1 MPCQHTEIGVVVQ
14 NGRIGANGNRTDETI
29 YQPANS
35 LPFPADRCD
44 TERPHPHSPTALWE
58 ERSHARATG
67 AGSSDAVRHAP
78 RRVLPSELHRR
89 SRSRF
94 RVAPRRDCRSGSR
107 CLEETRPTRTY
118 RSESRRT
125 TGPHLAEVAIPTG
138 PPKLA
143 SFINA
148 EGLGRKGSKRKVD
161 RLAFCRQTI
170 TAHDRRARLIVD
182 IHVSA

>member
-1 MPCQHTEIGVVVQ
+1 MAVV
-14 NGRIGANGNRTDETI
+14 T
-29 YQPANS
+29 
-35 LPFPADRCD
+35 
-44 TERPHPHSPTALWE
+44 RPGEYFHPHRIAE
-58 ERSHARATG
+58 
-67 AGSSDAVRHAP
+67 
-78 RRVLPSELHRR
+78 

-94 RVAPRRDCRSGSR
+94 RAAPRRDCRSGSR

-125 TGPHLAEVAIPTG
+125 TGPHLTEVAIPTG

-161 RLAFCRQTI
+161 RLAFCRQTV